1 MHQKIKILVL
11 LLCTLAFVNPFL
23 QAQKGLADSVEKILQ
38 QPLTDS
44 ARMTNMIKMAMYY
57 EPVDSAKAHRLYR
70 DARNYA
76 TQKKDSLFI
85 ARSLRFEAFFYNQQG
100 GIARA
105 ISNLN
110 TAILLVGKNTAV
122 KYKTEYSK
130 CLTDMGNYY
139 NSAND
144 FTKALEY
151 YLKGITLKE
160 QMGKPVMSD
169 YVNISMMYQKM
180 HEKNEQKKWVD
191 KAMQIARQQGK
202 KEDLFNAYLYKAQY
216 YTADSDYVTAKKMVD
231 TARLLMPPEMQ
242 HYSSKSAVLYTNM
255 SSYYIIAANTFKNVK
270 MYDSAVFYFNKAYE
284 ILKANNDVHIMIEPQ
299 LKMGYIKILQKKYA
313 EAEPILL
320 TALADSK
327 KATDVKRQLEAYE
340 SLSRLYAE
348 TQRYQQAYGYYKI
361 FHQLDD
367 SIAGLDK
374 AKYNL
379 ELEEKYE
386 VEKKE
391 TVIKNL
397 EVEKK
402 LQHLQL
408 KEKNVLNFILIGSL
422 LMALLVGLL
431 LYRNY
436 KQKQQLQQQQ
446 ISELVTERK
455 LFTTEAILKGEEQE
469 RARLAKDLHDGLS
482 GMLSGVKFSL
492 QNMQGNLI
500 MTPDNQQSFAR
511 SLDMLDN
518 SITEMRRVAH
528 NMLPEG
534 LVRYGLDVALKDYV
548 TEINKTGVVTVV
560 YQSMGMENAGIE
572 QTVAISIYRVVQE
585 LLNNVIKHAAASTVL
600 VQILKE
606 AGKLII
612 NVEDNGKG
620 FDTDLIESA
629 AGMGWKNIRSRIELL
644 NGKIDIQS
652 GAGKGTAVNI
662 EMNII

>member
-1 MHQKIKILVL
+1 
-11 LLCTLAFVNPFL
+11 
-23 QAQKGLADSVEKILQ
+23 
-38 QPLTDS
+38 
-44 ARMTNMIKMAMYY
+44 
-57 EPVDSAKAHRLYR
+57 
-70 DARNYA
+70 
-76 TQKKDSLFI
+76 
-85 ARSLRFEAFFYNQQG
+85 
-100 GIARA
+100 
-105 ISNLN
+105 
-110 TAILLVGKNTAV
+110 
-122 KYKTEYSK
+122 
-130 CLTDMGNYY
+130 
-139 NSAND
+139 
-144 FTKALEY
+144 
-151 YLKGITLKE
+151 
-160 QMGKPVMSD
+160 
-169 YVNISMMYQKM
+169 
-180 HEKNEQKKWVD
+180 
-191 KAMQIARQQGK
+191 
-202 KEDLFNAYLYKAQY
+202 
-216 YTADSDYVTAKKMVD
+216 
-231 TARLLMPPEMQ
+231 
-242 HYSSKSAVLYTNM
+242 
-255 SSYYIIAANTFKNVK
+255 
-270 MYDSAVFYFNKAYE
+270 
-284 ILKANNDVHIMIEPQ
+284 
-299 LKMGYIKILQKKYA
+299 LQKKYA

-374 AKYNL
+374 AKYGL

-402 LQHLQL
+402 LQDLQL

-422 LMALLVGLL
+422 LMALIISLL

-534 LVRYGLDVALKDYV
+534 LIRYGLDVALKDYV
-548 TEINKTGVVTVV
+548 TEINKTGIVTVV
-560 YQSMGMENAGIE
+560 YQSMGLENAGIE

-585 LLNNVIKHAAASTVL
+585 LLNNVIKHAAANTVL
-600 VQILKE
+600 VQVLKE

-620 FDTDLIESA
+620 FDAAVIENA
-629 AGMGWKNIRSRIELL
+629 GGMGWKNIRSRIELL
-644 NGKIDIQS
+644 NGKVDVQS
-652 GAGKGTAVNI
+652 AANKGTAVNI